1 MNTKHALEE
10 VYKTMKEADTYI
22 HAAGI
27 LSYDQETI
35 CPPAAME
42 EQGEIASLLYNK
54 AFTLRRDPSFISNME
69 YLYFHRN
76 ELDEFDAANVSSFH
90 REYIKDKNITPEMQ
104 LRFSNIFNKGHV
116 AWLHA
121 KQNSDYSIFLPA
133 LEKIRQVEMERYRL
147 CDEKFATPYDFLFD
161 SFESGVTSADLDHA
175 FGRFKDRIFPLFDS
189 IRNSGK
195 KIRTDFLSRP
205 VPVHIQEKL
214 SKKLMDIL
222 GLDPERRALTV
233 SEHPFTD
240 GYSINDVRITTH
252 YYEDAFASNMYSV
265 IHEGGHALF
274 EMFQPA
280 ANHKHYLNSK
290 TMGQHESV
298 SRFYENIIG
307 RSEAFVHLIYP
318 VLRELMPDTMSD
330 VTEREL
336 YEALNVVQ
344 PSLVRTEADEF
355 TYTFHVIIRYEIEK
369 EMVNGDLDL
378 KRLPEIWNE
387 KYREYLGVVPENDRD
402 GVLQDM
408 HWSSGF
414 GYFPTYAL
422 GNMYNAMYYNRMQ
435 QDFDV
440 MQAVS
445 SGDMARILDWM
456 KANVFAKADRMDPK
470 PWIHEITGRDFT
482 PDDFLDYLEKKYV
495 DLYGLD

>member
-1 MNTKHALEE
+1 
-10 VYKTMKEADTYI
+10 
-22 HAAGI
+22 
-27 LSYDQETI
+27 
-35 CPPAAME
+35 
-42 EQGEIASLLYNK
+42 
-54 AFTLRRDPSFISNME
+54 
-69 YLYFHRN
+69 
-76 ELDEFDAANVSSFH
+76 
-90 REYIKDKNITPEMQ
+90 
-104 LRFSNIFNKGHV
+104 
-116 AWLHA
+116 
-121 KQNSDYSIFLPA
+121 
-133 LEKIRQVEMERYRL
+133 
-147 CDEKFATPYDFLFD
+147 
-161 SFESGVTSADLDHA
+161 
-175 FGRFKDRIFPLFDS
+175 
-189 IRNSGK
+189 
-195 KIRTDFLSRP
+195 
-205 VPVHIQEKL
+205 
-214 SKKLMDIL
+214 MDIL

-280 ANHKHYLNSK
+280 ANHQHYLSSK

-482 PDDFLDYLEKKYV
+482 PDDFIDYLEKKYG